1 MKTLKK
7 ALKSVID
14 NMLIFTVIAGI
25 VFYFSSLIIN
35 DFGLQYRFGIKK
47 MAIILFVL
55 LAFLGVIQV
64 IYQLNSLKS
73 RILLTIAMIVT
84 VIGTIPY
91 WLFWGIE
98 FLDTTEEIVVRNDK
112 TMVARIETEFF
123 GGPDISYYEYD
134 NAIVCGKEAVYKE
147 RHSIGNPFN
156 PKSYHT
162 LNCSGA
168 DNALENGDRYTWE
181 DFFQFYLISMNTRC
195 RSSLMKRSRQ
205 LM

>member
-1 MKTLKK
+1 
-7 ALKSVID
+7 
-14 NMLIFTVIAGI
+14 
-25 VFYFSSLIIN
+25 
-35 DFGLQYRFGIKK
+35 

-181 DFFQFYLISMNTRC
+181 DFF
-195 RSSLMKRSRQ
+195 
-205 LM
+205 